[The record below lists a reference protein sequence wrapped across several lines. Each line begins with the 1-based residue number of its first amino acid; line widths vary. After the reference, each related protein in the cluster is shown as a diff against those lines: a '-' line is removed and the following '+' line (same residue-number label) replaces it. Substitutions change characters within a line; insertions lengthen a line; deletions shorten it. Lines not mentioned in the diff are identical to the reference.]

1 MKVGTHIAY
10 DITARTTFTPGTC
23 FSRVGGVDIVD
34 TGNDDMLIVDIRE
47 SACCNATV

>member
-1 MKVGTHIAY
+1 MPTIKVGTHIAY

-34 TGNDDMLIVDIRE
+34 TGNDDMLIQ
-47 SACCNATV
+47 SASS